1 MGITQILF
9 WALTAVALF
18 SALMVITSKNP
29 VYSVLWLIVTF
40 FTISGHYLLLNAQF
54 LAIVNIIVYAGAIMV
69 LFLFVIMLMNLSKET
84 EPQKSK
90 WLKLAGAVA
99 GGCLLLVLVAALRNT
114 ETRMTEMG
122 SGDIGLIQNLG
133 NVLFK
138 EYVVPF
144 EIASILFLS
153 AMIGAVVIGKYEKK
167 PVEDEIVEADVL
179 KTEIHQNE
187 PAAFLNR

>member
-9 WALTAVALF
+9 WALTALALF

-84 EPQKSK
+84 EPQKNK

-114 ETRMTEMG
+114 ETRMTELNTG
-122 SGDIGLIQNLG
+122 NIGLIQNLG

-153 AMIGAVVIGKYEKK
+153 AMVGAIVLGKKEKRQ
-167 PVEDEIVEADVL
+167 PENELVEAEVV
-179 KTEIHQNE
+179 KTELHQTE
-187 PAAFLNR
+187 TAGLLNQ

>member
-1 MGITQILF
+1 MSITAILF
-9 WALTAVALF
+9 WALSAVALF

-29 VYSVLWLIVTF
+29 VYSVLWLIATF

-69 LFLFVIMLMNLSKET
+69 LFLFVIMLMNLSKDT
-84 EPQKSK
+84 EPRKSK

-99 GGCLLLVLVAALRNT
+99 GGCLLLVLVAALRGT
-114 ETRMTEMG
+114 ETRMTELG
-122 SGDIGLIQNLG
+122 TGNIGLIQNLG

-153 AMIGAVVIGKYEKK
+153 AMIGAVVIGKREDRS
-167 PVEDEIVEADVL
+167 PVEKEIRKVEAIQDEMNVS
-179 KTEIHQNE
+179 E
-187 PAAFLNR
+187 PVA